1 MRSTCAPILMLLVAC
16 SGAAGPGPGQEEHY
30 FPPAVR
36 MTMLVFRDVT
46 PGVDPASFEAQ
57 PRTLYRL
64 GERFG
69 RMEYPVNGEQGVH
82 LLAIVNEPH
91 IFAINQL
98 DGTGRHTIDPGPT
111 YVFRAPMFKK
121 EDVPPPLGELE
132 YGREIEFLKAH
143 QATASQVVG
152 EDGRP
157 RKQHEATFG
166 EVRVVAIGPAGST
179 AVETLQVY
187 QADELVHSVQYDA
200 YRTDLPPRAELFRP
214 PEGVRIFQQQKG
226 E

>member
-1 MRSTCAPILMLLVAC
+1 MRSACAPILMLLVAC
-16 SGAAGPGPGQEEHY
+16 SGAGRGPGQEEHY

-46 PGVDPASFEAQ
+46 PGVDPASFNAQ

-69 RMEYPVNGEQGVH
+69 RMEYPVDGEQGVH

-98 DGTGRHTIDPGPT
+98 DGTGQYSVDPGPT
-111 YVFRAPMFKK
+111 YVFRSPVFKK
-121 EDVPPPLGELE
+121 EDVPPPLGDLE
-132 YGREIEFLKAH
+132 YGKEFEFLRAH
-143 QATASQVVG
+143 QATSSTVVG

-157 RKQHEATFG
+157 RQQHEALFG
-166 EVRVVAIGPAGST
+166 ELRVVVIGPAGSR
-179 AVETLQVY
+179 AAETLHVY
-187 QADELVHSVQYDA
+187 QTGELVHAIKYDA
-200 YRTDLPPRAELFRP
+200 YRTDLPPRAELFKP
-214 PEGVRIFQQQKG
+214 PEGVQIFRQQTG